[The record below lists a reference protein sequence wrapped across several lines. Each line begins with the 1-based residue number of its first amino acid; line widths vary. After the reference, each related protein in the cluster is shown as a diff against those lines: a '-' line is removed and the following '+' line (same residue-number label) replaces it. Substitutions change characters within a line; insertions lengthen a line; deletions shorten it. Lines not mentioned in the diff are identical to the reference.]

1 MAEFDGI
8 EIPDELLEQ
17 VVGGLDQDTFDT
29 LERHF
34 IALKAVGIPK
44 STCMLYVVPDLD
56 EEDANKLIA
65 IIDRVYGQN

>member
-8 EIPDELLEQ
+8 EIPDELLDQ
-17 VVGGLDQDTFDT
+17 IAGGLDQDTFDT

-34 IALKAVGIPK
+34 IALREVGIPK
-44 STCMLYVVPDLD
+44 STCMLYVAPDLD

-65 IIDRVYGQN
+65 IIDRVYGQG